1 MVLALVRVPKTKE
14 MVLLQALTR
23 GRGIRFDRISLVFG
37 TLPRSVR
44 GMLGAAPAER
54 STSLV
59 P

>member
-14 MVLLQALTR
+14 IVLVRALTR
-23 GRGIRFDRISLVFG
+23 GRGIRFDRISLVFDTG
-37 TLPRSVR
+37 AGLLR